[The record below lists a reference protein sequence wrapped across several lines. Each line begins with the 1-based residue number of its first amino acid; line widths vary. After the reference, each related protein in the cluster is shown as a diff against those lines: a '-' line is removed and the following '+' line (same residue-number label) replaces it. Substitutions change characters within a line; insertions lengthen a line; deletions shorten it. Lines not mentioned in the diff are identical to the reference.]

1 MSIVAEKLVKK
12 YGEQKAL
19 DGATFQVE
27 AGEVVGFLGPNGA
40 GKSTMMKIL
49 TGYISPDSGKAFVNG
64 HDVLENS
71 LEVRKNLGYLPE
83 TNPLYPEMYVKEYL
97 QMVNGIYKGKGKNT
111 RKISEMIEI
120 TGLGPEQHKKIK
132 ALSKGYKQRLG
143 LAQALLHD
151 PGTVILD
158 EPTSGLDPNQ
168 IVEIRNLIAGIGK
181 KKTVLLSTHIMQEV
195 EAICDRAVIIHQG
208 KIVADG
214 PIETLARQTR
224 AKSQL
229 VQIEFKEEPNP
240 ASFQYMG
247 GILEVKATQPR
258 ILEIT
263 SKEGVDARPLVFDLA
278 VKKGYTVLGMQE
290 IQTSL
295 EDVFQQLTGNQ
306 P

>member
-12 YGEQKAL
+12 YGDQKAL
-19 DGATFQVE
+19 DEASFQVK

-49 TGYISPDSGKAFVNG
+49 TGYISPDSGKAWVNG

-71 LEVRKNLGYLPE
+71 LEARKNMGYLPE

-97 QMVNGIYKGKGKNT
+97 RMVAGIYKIKGNST
-111 RKISEMIEI
+111 RRVSELIEM
-120 TGLGPEQHKKIK
+120 TGLGPEQHKKAG

-151 PGTVILD
+151 PGTIILD

-195 EAICDRAVIIHQG
+195 EAICDRAIIIHQG

-214 PIETLARQTR
+214 PIETLARQTS
-224 AKSQL
+224 AKTQL
-229 VQIEFKEEPNP
+229 VRVEFKEEPDP
-240 ASFQYMG
+240 GVFKAAHD
-247 GILEVKATQPR
+247 ILAAQP
-258 ILEIT
+258 ISPTVLEIT
-263 SKEGVDARPLVFDLA
+263 GAEAADVRPRVFELA
-278 VKKGYTVLGMQE
+278 VKSGYTVLGMQE

-295 EDVFQQLTGNQ
+295 EDVFQQLTGK
-306 P
+306 